1 MPITQKEL
9 ARRLRTAREACHLK
23 QDDVARHLGVS
34 RPTIAQIELG
44 NRAVSSLELDRL
56 AYLYGRDIRGLLA
69 DEFREEDALVA
80 LFRLH
85 PEVSAQEDVQ
95 AALRKSIALGRE
107 LTDLERLLQIER
119 DRAALPVYPV
129 RPPQTRWEAV
139 QQGEQAAVEERR
151 RLQLA
156 SAPLPDIA
164 ELLETQ
170 GVRTAQISLPD
181 DLSGLTLFDP
191 QTGPLVVANNRAP
204 GHSRLRRRFS
214 YAHEYCH
221 VLIDRELQGTVSRTS
236 ERSSLLEVRAN
247 AFAAAFLMP
256 RSGVQEFV
264 HGLGKGRSSRLQTDV
279 FDEEE
284 AQRVQTRPEPGSQT
298 IQMHDVVLLA
308 HHFGGSRLA
317 ALYRLKNLGLLT
329 QPELD
334 ALKQQE
340 DAGMGRE
347 LATLLDL
354 PETDAELVRNEFR
367 HRFLALALEAFRRE
381 EISRRKLV
389 ELAGMVGVTEA
400 SLQSILA
407 QAGLDGSGDAA
418 DAILPEE

>member
-1 MPITQKEL
+1 MPITPNEL

-34 RPTIAQIELG
+34 RSTVAQIELG

-56 AYLYGRDIRGLLA
+56 AYVYGRDIRELLA
-69 DEFREEDALVA
+69 DEFREEDSLVA

-95 AALRKSIALGRE
+95 AALRESMALGRE
-107 LTDLERLLQIER
+107 LTNLERLLQIER
-119 DRAALPVYPV
+119 ARTALPAYPA
-129 RPPQTRWEAV
+129 RAPQTRWEAV
-139 QQGEQAAVEERR
+139 QQGERAAIDERR
-151 RLQLA
+151 RLQLG
-156 SAPLPDIA
+156 SSPLPDIA

-191 QTGPLVVANNRAP
+191 QTGPFVVANNRPP
-204 GHSRLRRRFS
+204 GHSHLRRRFS

-221 VLIDRELQGTVSRTS
+221 VLLDRELQGTVSRTS
-236 ERSSLLEVRAN
+236 DRSSLLEVRAN

-256 RSGVQEFV
+256 RSGVEDFV
-264 HGLGKGRSSRLQTDV
+264 HGLGKGRSSRLQADV

-308 HHFGGSRLA
+308 HHFGVSRLA

-334 ALKQQE
+334 TLKQQE
-340 DAGMGRE
+340 DAGVGRE
-347 LATLLDL
+347 LAMLLDL
-354 PETDAELVRNEFR
+354 LGADTEPVRNEFR

-381 EISRRKLV
+381 EISRRKLI
-389 ELAGMVGVTEA
+389 ELAGMVGVTEE

-407 QAGLDGSGDAA
+407 QAGLDALAEAA
-418 DAILPEE
+418 DAILPED